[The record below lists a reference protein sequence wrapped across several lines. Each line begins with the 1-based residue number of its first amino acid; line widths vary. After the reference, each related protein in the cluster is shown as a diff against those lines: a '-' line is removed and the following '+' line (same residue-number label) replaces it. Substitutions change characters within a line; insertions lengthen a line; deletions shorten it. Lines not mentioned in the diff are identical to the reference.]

1 MASAIPAAHAAAST
15 AFASARPVAPRK
27 AKPATLGRRGLQEIK
42 KEYDRG
48 QHHSLNPLVP
58 QALAGPSH
66 VCGGRR

>member
-27 AKPATLGRRGLQEIK
+27 AKPATLGRRGLQEI
-42 KEYDRG
+42 RG